1 MKLKTFILSIALSV
15 ASVSYAVTQGNGT
28 ITVKTSKLMRPLA
41 EQWVKAYKTVHPE
54 VNIVFVNNESEANLV
69 LGNTK
74 KEGYSTNVGR
84 MAIMP
89 VTPDDNP
96 LIQEVQKK
104 EWAGKDLKRLFFVTE
119 EEQYEDKDRLSNRER
134 LASKLTVISGSSAS
148 SSSQAFAKHFGF
160 RQSDIKGKRIAG
172 DDIFLLNAI
181 EKNKQSV
188 TFNSL
193 SYIFN
198 TSDRRLKP
206 HIALLPL
213 DFKKDQKEALLS
225 GNLDKTLD
233 ELERQIPDLVVVDAV
248 AFSYNT
254 FNTDIDNF
262 LQWVLSDGQGYNH
275 KAGFLRL
282 AEKEQKAA
290 LLAIREK

>member
-1 MKLKTFILSIALSV
+1 LGFKPSAL
-15 ASVSYAVTQGNGT
+15 
-28 ITVKTSKLMRPLA
+28 
-41 EQWVKAYKTVHPE
+41 
-54 VNIVFVNNESEANLV
+54 
-69 LGNTK
+69 
-74 KEGYSTNVGR
+74 
-84 MAIMP
+84 
-89 VTPDDNP
+89 
-96 LIQEVQKK
+96 
-104 EWAGKDLKRLFFVTE
+104 
-119 EEQYEDKDRLSNRER
+119 
-134 LASKLTVISGSSAS
+134 
-148 SSSQAFAKHFGF
+148 
-160 RQSDIKGKRIAG
+160 KGKRIAG